1 MFRKGIRD
9 DILERSFSRHALD
22 DDADLPKWFVDDEQR
37 HQYKIEP
44 ITKEEF
50 NAEKER
56 LYAINSKVPK
66 KVMEFKIRRWK
77 KA

>member
-37 HQYKIEP
+37 H
-44 ITKEEF
+44 
-50 NAEKER
+50 
-56 LYAINSKVPK
+56 
-66 KVMEFKIRRWK
+66 
-77 KA
+77 